1 MSETLPLSHPL
12 AGQHPIREQ
21 RLPRP
26 RRPKSRL
33 VALLLVLAGLMV
45 AGQGVWIH
53 AKAQLAQVLLDR
65 AFAETL
71 ATGRAVK
78 PWPWADT
85 WPVARIELPRL
96 GESAIALA
104 GASGQALAFGPG
116 HVQDTPEAG
125 DPGTAVYAAHRDTH
139 FRILRDVKPGDEI
152 DVTRRDG
159 RRVTFRVTGTRVAT
173 WDVSGIDPRA
183 PGRNLVLATCWPFD
197 ATVRGP
203 YRYLVEAEEIRPA
216 EANPVGPLVAD
227 AASGPQR

>member
-12 AGQHPIREQ
+12 AGQRSPRERRQ
-21 RLPRP
+21 SRP

-33 VALLLVLAGLMV
+33 VALLLVLAGLVV

-53 AKAQLAQVLLDR
+53 AKATLAQILLDR

-71 ATGRAVK
+71 ETGRAVK

-85 WPVARIELPRL
+85 WPVARIDLPRL

-139 FRILRDVKPGDEI
+139 FRVLRDVKVGDEI

-159 RRVTFRVTGTRVAT
+159 RRVAFKVTGTRVAL

-197 ATVRGP
+197 ATTRGP

-216 EANPVGPLVAD
+216 KANPVGPLVAD

>member
-12 AGQHPIREQ
+12 AGQRPTRKSHS
-21 RLPRP
+21 PRP

-33 VALLLVLAGLMV
+33 VALLLVLAGLVV

-53 AKAQLAQVLLDR
+53 AKAQLAQILLDR

-71 ATGRAVK
+71 ETGRSVK

-85 WPVARIELPRL
+85 WPVARIDLPRL

-139 FRILRDVKPGDEI
+139 FQILRDVKVGDEI

-159 RRVTFRVTGTRVAT
+159 RRVAFKVTGTRVAL

-197 ATVRGP
+197 ATTRGP
-203 YRYLVEAEEIRPA
+203 YRYLVEAEEVRPA
-216 EANPVGPLVAD
+216 QASPVGPLVAD

>member
-1 MSETLPLSHPL
+1 MSATLPLSHPL
-12 AGQHPIREQ
+12 AGE
-21 RLPRP
+21 RLPRRQNLP
-26 RRPKSRL
+26 RQRRSRSRF
-33 VALLLVLAGLMV
+33 VALLLVLAGLV
-45 AGQGVWIH
+45 LAGQGVWIH
-53 AKAQLAQVLLDR
+53 AKAMLAQVLLDR

-71 ATGRAVK
+71 ATGRSVK

-139 FRILRDVKPGDEI
+139 FRVLRDVKVGDEI
-152 DVTRRDG
+152 AVTRRDG
-159 RRVTFRVTGTRVAT
+159 RRVTFKVTGTRVAT

-197 ATVRGP
+197 ATTRGP
-203 YRYLVEAEEIRPA
+203 YRYLVEAEEVA
-216 EANPVGPLVAD
+216 AGTAVAD
-227 AASGPQR
+227 AATAPRR